1 MTGGARSLLFCM
13 LFACLVACGCRAS
26 PQRNPAEA
34 ASQSSS
40 GASTGASATAVSPA
54 QIAAEQG
61 ADAAP
66 PPESTGGF
74 DGRRAYA
81 HVARLVAIGSRAP
94 GTEGIRKARGY
105 IRSQLQ
111 SFGCKVETDNFHAS
125 TIIGP
130 VAMENILANIPGESP
145 NVILLTT
152 HYDTKRMENFVGA
165 NDGGSSTGL
174 MLELARLLC
183 SRKNALTIWI
193 AFFDGEEAFGEWSAT
208 DGTFGSRQMAAKLA
222 ASSEL
227 KRIKAMMLAD
237 LIGDRK
243 LWIKREVNST
253 RWLTDLVW
261 ATAARLGY
269 RSIFVDATVPI
280 QDDHLPFLKRDV
292 PAVDVIDLDAPYW
305 HTSGDTL
312 DKISPRSLAIVG
324 HVFVESLAELEKKF
338 R

>member
-94 GTEGIRKARGY
+94 GTEGIRKAREY

>member
-1 MTGGARSLLFCM
+1 MLFC
-13 LFACLVACGCRAS
+13 LLLACLATCGCRAS

-34 ASQSSS
+34 AGQSSS
-40 GASTGASATAVSPA
+40 GASTEPSAAA
-54 QIAAEQG
+54 EIAAEQG

-74 DGRRAYA
+74 DGRRAYT
-81 HVARLVAIGSRAP
+81 HVARLVAIGPRSP
-94 GTEGIRKARGY
+94 GTEGIRKAREY
-105 IRSQLQ
+105 IRSELQ
-111 SFGCKVETDNFHAS
+111 GFGCKVETDNFHAS
-125 TIIGP
+125 TIIGS
-130 VAMENILANIPGESP
+130 VAMENILVNIPGESP

-183 SRKNALTIWI
+183 SRKNGLTVWI

-243 LWIKREVNST
+243 LWIKREGNST

-280 QDDHLPFLKRDV
+280 EDDHLPFLKRDV

-312 DKISPRSLAIVG
+312 DKISPRSLAVVG

>member
-1 MTGGARSLLFCM
+1 MTGGARSLLFCI

-94 GTEGIRKARGY
+94 GTEGIRKAREY

>member
-1 MTGGARSLLFCM
+1 MTGAVRCLLFCP
-13 LFACLVACGCRAS
+13 LLACLVACGCRAE
-26 PQRNPAEA
+26 PQKNPAEA
-34 ASQSSS
+34 ASQSS
-40 GASTGASATAVSPA
+40 TGASEAAAPA
-54 QIAAEQG
+54 AQSAAEQG

-81 HVARLVAIGSRAP
+81 HVARLVAIGPRAP
-94 GTEGIRKARGY
+94 GTDGIRKAREY
-105 IRSQLQ
+105 ILSQLQ
-111 SFGCKVETDNFHAS
+111 NFGCKVEADDFHAS

-130 VAMENILANIPGESP
+130 LAMENIVVKIPGESP
-145 NVILLTT
+145 NVVLLTT

-174 MLELARLLC
+174 MLEMARLLC

-193 AFFDGEEAFGEWSAT
+193 AFFDGEEALGEWSDT

-243 LWIKREVNST
+243 LWIKRESNST

-280 QDDHLPFLKRDV
+280 EDDHLPFLKRDV

>member
-1 MTGGARSLLFCM
+1 MTGQRHCLLFC
-13 LFACLVACGCRAS
+13 LLLACLAACGCRAS

-34 ASQSSS
+34 AGRSSS
-40 GASTGASATAVSPA
+40 GASTEPSAAAVSPA

-74 DGRRAYA
+74 DGRRAYT
-81 HVARLVAIGSRAP
+81 HVARLVAIGPRSP
-94 GTEGIRKARGY
+94 GTEGIRKAREY
-105 IRSQLQ
+105 IRSELQ
-111 SFGCKVETDNFHAS
+111 GFGCKVETDNFHAS
-125 TIIGP
+125 TIIGS
-130 VAMENILANIPGESP
+130 VAMENIVVNITGESP

-183 SRKNALTIWI
+183 SRKNALTVWI

-243 LWIKREVNST
+243 LWIKREGNST

-280 QDDHLPFLKRDV
+280 EDDHLPFLKRDV

-312 DKISPRSLAIVG
+312 DKISPRSLAVVG

-338 R
+338 H